1 MPHHGGMPASTAA
14 DWYRLPLYYDIVF
27 DADTRLEVAFLEA
40 LARRY
45 GLPETLDVLEP
56 ACGSGRLVA
65 ALAARG
71 HRVAGFDLSA
81 EMLDFARRRLA
92 ARTLRADLKPGD
104 MASFAFPKR
113 FDLAHCFVSTFKYL
127 LDEESARSH
136 LACVAR
142 ALRPGG
148 LYVLGLHLT
157 EYDWDRRQRERW
169 IGERKGT
176 RVVCNIQSWPADR
189 ARRLERVRSRL
200 RVTERGATRLIE
212 TSWDFRTYDARE
224 LRSLL
229 RSVPSLEHVA
239 TFDFGYDLADERPLD
254 DEQMDCVLVLR
265 KRAAAARRSARRARA
280 GTAGS
285 RSRGTGGAAARGS

>member
-1 MPHHGGMPASTAA
+1 MADMPASTAA

-27 DADTRLEVAFLEA
+27 DADTRLEVSFLEA
-40 LARRY
+40 LAARY
-45 GLPETLDVLEP
+45 GLSETLDVLEP

-71 HRVAGFDLSA
+71 HRVVGFDLSE
-81 EMLDFARRRLA
+81 EMLAFARRRLA
-92 ARTLRADLKPGD
+92 RRRLRADLEQGD
-104 MASFAFPKR
+104 MARFALPGR

-136 LACVAR
+136 LASVAR
-142 ALRPGG
+142 TLRPGG

-157 EYDWDRRQRERW
+157 EYEWDRRQRERW
-169 IGERKGT
+169 VGERDGT
-176 RVVCNIQSWPADR
+176 HVVCNIQSWPADR

-200 RVTERGATRLIE
+200 RVTERGTTRLIE
-212 TSWDFRTYDARE
+212 TAWDFRTYDARE

-229 RSVPSLEHVA
+229 RSVPTLEHVT

-265 KRAAAARRSARRARA
+265 KRGAGARRSARRDPA
-280 GTAGS
+280 GTSGS
-285 RSRGTGGAAARGS
+285 RRRGREGGAARGG